1 MSEKNKDPQS
11 RINPTKGTPES
22 SHGQKVKNVDPVEHR
37 VHPVENGA
45 DPEEAR
51 KADVDKYKQ

>member
-1 MSEKNKDPQS
+1 
-11 RINPTKGTPES
+11 
-22 SHGQKVKNVDPVEHR
+22 VEHR

-51 KADVDKYKQ
+51 KADVDKYKQWMEVDALIMA